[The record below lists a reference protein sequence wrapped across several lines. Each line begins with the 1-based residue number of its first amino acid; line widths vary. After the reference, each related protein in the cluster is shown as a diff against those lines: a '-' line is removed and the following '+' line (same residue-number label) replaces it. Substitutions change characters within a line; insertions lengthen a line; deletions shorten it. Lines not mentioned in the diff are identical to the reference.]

1 MDGKIVAS
9 VVAGSADL
17 EHAAP
22 IKPTTVFHVASL
34 SKQFTAFAILLL
46 EKDGKLS
53 IDDALSSYIPEAAA
67 LGPITL
73 RQLMNHTSGLR
84 DQWTLLGAAGWR
96 SEDLVTD
103 DQVLD
108 RKSTRLNSS
117 H

>member
-46 EKDGKLS
+46 EKDGKFS
-53 IDDALSSYIPEAAA
+53 IDDALSSYLPDAAA
-67 LGPITL
+67 LWPITL
-73 RQLMNHTSGLR
+73 RQLMNHTIGLR
-84 DQWTLLGAAGWR
+84 DQCTLLFAAVWR
-96 SEDLVTD
+96 SEYLVPD
-103 DQVLD
+103 APV
-108 RKSTRLNSS
+108 
-117 H
+117 